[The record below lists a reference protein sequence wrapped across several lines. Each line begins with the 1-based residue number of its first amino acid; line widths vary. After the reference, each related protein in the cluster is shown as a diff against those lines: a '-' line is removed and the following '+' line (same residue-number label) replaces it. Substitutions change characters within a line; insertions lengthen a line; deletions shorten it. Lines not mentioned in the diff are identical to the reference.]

1 MQLLHAFVRYE
12 RRGRRIARAADPF
25 LQRVRHSG
33 VSERSQDGASELPIF
48 VGMVELLKSVKPE
61 DLTENSVLLGDSA
74 RIVEILKKVEAAGF
88 AEVVFHLAMRFEAD
102 IKVENQR
109 WTASCV
115 KSLHISPAY
124 NRWRHTDGIFD
135 P

>member
-1 MQLLHAFVRYE
+1 
-12 RRGRRIARAADPF
+12 
-25 LQRVRHSG
+25 
-33 VSERSQDGASELPIF
+33 
-48 VGMVELLKSVKPE
+48 MVELLKSVKPE

-115 KSLHISPAY
+115 KSLHISPVY
-124 NRWRHTDGIFD
+124 NRWLAPGATYPARM
-135 P
+135 